1 MSDWNEEQAKAKDAR
16 RGVTEQSG
24 RIHAK
29 NKKAEPGRYVLQQR
43 LDPDSSLARIVKKNV
58 WAQYRDLSW
67 ADLDEAGRVGR
78 IFARKNRCY
87 QYRLLD
93 SVTGGVTFLNGE

>member
-16 RGVTEQSG
+16 RGVTEQRGSI
-24 RIHAK
+24 RS
-29 NKKAEPGRYVLQQR
+29 KKKKSEPGRYVLQQR
-43 LDPDSSLARIVKKNV
+43 VDPDSGLGKYVRRND

-67 ADLDEAGRVGR
+67 ADLDEASRVGR
-78 IFARKNRCY
+78 IFTRKNRAY

-93 SVTGGVTFLNGE
+93 SVTGDVTSLNGE